1 VSGARR
7 GARARARARAGLAAF
22 ALGALAACGGARAG
36 DYERALA
43 EAHRASSAG
52 RFAEA
57 ADAYARA
64 GTATNAARG
73 KQHAA
78 LFAAVE
84 RARAGEVAR
93 ALTELDALAKASPPT
108 DVSAEA
114 EYKAARLRLR
124 TGAVERGR
132 AELEAFLPRHPESPL
147 ALSAFAQVIRFKEE
161 SSGEAGARATVEGLA
176 AKVPEGTPLGQR
188 IAYERALRTEG
199 LPARRD
205 ALIAHAD
212 RFPYPRG
219 SYWDDALF
227 RAAELEETL
236 GRPREAIALLTR
248 LLAERETSDVIG
260 SYQRPRYTPA
270 KLRVARLQEK
280 LGDREGARRTLH
292 ELYANFRSSELRDD
306 ALWNEA
312 RLFREDRQPAEACDR
327 LRTLVSELRD
337 SRFVPCASA
346 LCPEI
351 VRPKDS
357 RAPKACHSYL
367 LREATASPPSAPRAS
382 E

>member
-1 VSGARR
+1 MTGRRR
-7 GARARARARAGLAAF
+7 GVAATALTLAA
-22 ALGALAACGGARAG
+22 LTSLTSLAGCGGARAG

-57 ADAYARA
+57 AEAYGRA
-64 GTATNAARG
+64 SGATSAPRG
-73 KQHAA
+73 KEHAA
-78 LFAAVE
+78 LLAALE
-84 RARAGEVAR
+84 RARAGDVAR
-93 ALTELDALAKASPPT
+93 ALAELDALAKASPPT
-108 DVSAEA
+108 SVSAEA

-124 TGAVERGR
+124 TGAEARGR
-132 AELEAFLPRHPESPL
+132 AELEAFLTRHPESPL
-147 ALSAFAQVIRFKEE
+147 ALPALAQVLRTKEE
-161 SSGEAGARATVEGLA
+161 SSGEAGARALVVGLA
-176 AKVPEGTPLGQR
+176 SKVPEGTPLGQR
-188 IAYERALRTEG
+188 VAYERALRTEG

-205 ALIAHAD
+205 ALIALAD

-227 RAAELEETL
+227 RASEIEEEL

-270 KLRVARLQEK
+270 KLRVAKLQEK

-292 ELYANFRSSELRDD
+292 ELYGTFRSSDLRDD

-312 RLFREDRQPAEACDR
+312 RLFREDHQPAEACDR
-327 LRTLVSELRD
+327 LRTLVSELHD
-337 SRFVPCASA
+337 SRFVPCAIA
-346 LCPEI
+346 VCPEI
-351 VRPKDS
+351 ARPKES
-357 RAPKACHSYL
+357 RAPKTCHAYL
-367 LREATASPPSAPRAS
+367 LRGESAAATPRDAT